1 VIVQGVSDSYMAT
14 ATYQHPVVT
23 TLPLNVISESNR
35 RDPASESPSLQQQ
48 DDVDHYYSE
57 INSETTSPSAPSVA
71 AAAGVVPQAVTS
83 SSHVTETDTPTKQTD
98 VSGAA
103 YSGLDTSTM
112 SQHTSLPSVY
122 LTLVNTDEATSLTTS

>member
-1 VIVQGVSDSYMAT
+1 MIVQGVSDSYMAT

-48 DDVDHYYSE
+48 DDVGHYYSE
-57 INSETTSPSAPSVA
+57 INSETPSPSAPSVA
-71 AAAGVVPQAVTS
+71 AAAAVAVPQAMTS
-83 SSHVTETDTPTKQTD
+83 SSHVTETDTPTKQ
-98 VSGAA
+98 A

-122 LTLVNTDEATSLTTS
+122 LTLINTDEAMPLTTP